1 MFEYAAK
8 VNGTFPKVLVM
19 WGKSA
24 WGDFNLSIFVYLLVL
39 FGEQIIRQFW
49 QAHLW
54 ALLTAYLG
62 RLRRGVRIDQVFRT
76 QRCSTE
82 LHSTDQLRV
91 PKVYSRT
98 TDFQVKFHF
107 YDSGNPETERR
118 YIRALISCPIISIIL
133 HIPRRHLENMEKL
146 IPVLKWSICDIWR
159 HFESKLKRTIVP
171 CTKCCCSVC
180 LWKQQL
186 GRKTCLDKYRFC
198 VHIREASWVG
208 LKGCSEWEKLL
219 DKTWPRSPKLFA
231 LPAIVSAMWFG
242 YGFYL
247 LQTKRD
253 SFSRDWKKIRIERKP
268 ALG

>member
-1 MFEYAAK
+1 MTFFSHGSFETVLIFKGKEEIEKAACVPNDTCLFVPNSSEKLLKNCSAMFEYAAK

-24 WGDFNLSIFVYLLVL
+24 WGNFNLSIFVYLLVL
-39 FGEQIIRQFW
+39 FGEQIIRRFW

-98 TDFQVKFHF
+98 TDFLVKFHF
-107 YDSGNPETERR
+107 YNSGNPETEKR
-118 YIRALISCPIISIIL
+118 YISALISCPNISIIL

-171 CTKCCCSVC
+171 CTKCCCSMC
-180 LWKQQL
+180 LWKQ
-186 GRKTCLDKYRFC
+186 
-198 VHIREASWVG
+198 
-208 LKGCSEWEKLL
+208 
-219 DKTWPRSPKLFA
+219 
-231 LPAIVSAMWFG
+231 
-242 YGFYL
+242 
-247 LQTKRD
+247 
-253 SFSRDWKKIRIERKP
+253 
-268 ALG
+268 